1 VAGAIPAVAGAIPA
15 VAGASVDRVNEATVT
30 ETETGKVVEGEG
42 WFILNLA
49 EASWERDPDLGIWCN
64 LGAPDAPF
72 SQFGIGPHLL
82 MPGQPN
88 ARYHG
93 ESAQEGFLVLA
104 GECIAIVEGEE
115 RRMRQWDYLHCPP
128 GTYHIT
134 VGAGDGPCVIL
145 MVGTRAPDITTHY
158 PVNEIAASYGASV
171 QRDTDSSREAYADLA
186 RTDTR
191 ERAPWPPRD

>member
-1 VAGAIPAVAGAIPA
+1 VGPVQ
-15 VAGASVDRVNEATVT
+15 EARL
-30 ETETGKVVEGEG
+30 EDTETGQIVDGDG

-72 SQFGIGPHLL
+72 TQFGIGPHLL

-88 ARYHG
+88 GRYHA
-93 ESAQEGFLVLA
+93 ETAQEGFLVLA

-115 RRMRQWDYLHCPP
+115 RHMRQWDYLHCPP
-128 GTYHIT
+128 GTDHIT

-145 MVGTRAPDITTHY
+145 MVGTRSPDITTQY
-158 PVNEIAASYGASV
+158 TVNELAARYGASPPH
-171 QRDTDSSREAYADLA
+171 DTDSSKEAYADLE
-186 RTDTR
+186 RTRTR
-191 ERAPWPPRD
+191 TRAPWPPRD

>member
-1 VAGAIPAVAGAIPA
+1 VDPAT
-15 VAGASVDRVNEATVT
+15 EATVKD
-30 ETETGKVVEGEG
+30 TETGKVVAGAG

-64 LGAPDAPF
+64 LGAADAPF
-72 SQFGIGPHLL
+72 EHFGIGPHLL

-88 ARYHG
+88 ARYHA
-93 ESAQEGFLVLA
+93 EAAQEGFLVLS

-128 GTYHIT
+128 GTHHIT

-145 MVGTRAPDITTHY
+145 MVGARGPDVQETEYT
-158 PVNEIAASYGASV
+158 VNELAARYGASV
-171 QRDTDSSREAYADLA
+171 AQDTASPKEAYADLA
-186 RTDTR
+186 RIDTP
-191 ERAPWPPRD
+191 ERAPWPPSD

>member
-1 VAGAIPAVAGAIPA
+1 VAA
-15 VAGASVDRVNEATVT
+15 ASVEPVNEATVKDT
-30 ETETGKVVEGEG
+30 DTGKVVEGEG

-49 EASWERDPDLGIWCN
+49 EASWERDSDLGVWCDP
-64 LGAPDAPF
+64 GAEDAPF

-88 ARYHG
+88 GRYHA

-145 MVGTRAPDITTHY
+145 MVGARSPGITTHY
-158 PVNEIAASYGASV
+158 PVNELAARYGASPPH
-171 QRDTDSSREAYADLA
+171 DTHTSKEAYADLT
-186 RTDTR
+186 RTVTR

>member
-1 VAGAIPAVAGAIPA
+1 
-15 VAGASVDRVNEATVT
+15 VDPVPEATVE
-30 ETETGKVVEGEG
+30 ETETGKVVQGEG
-42 WFILNLA
+42 WFIVNLA
-49 EASWERDPDLGIWCN
+49 EARWERDQDLGVWCV
-64 LGAPDAPF
+64 LGAPDVPF

-88 ARYHG
+88 GRYHA
-93 ESAQEGFLVLA
+93 ESAQEGFLVLS

-128 GTYHIT
+128 GTHHIT

-145 MVGTRAPDITTHY
+145 MIGARFPGIETQYT
-158 PVNEIAASYGASV
+158 VNELAARYGASV
-171 QRDTDSSREAYADLA
+171 ARETDSPKEAYAGLP
-186 RTDTR
+186 RVYTP